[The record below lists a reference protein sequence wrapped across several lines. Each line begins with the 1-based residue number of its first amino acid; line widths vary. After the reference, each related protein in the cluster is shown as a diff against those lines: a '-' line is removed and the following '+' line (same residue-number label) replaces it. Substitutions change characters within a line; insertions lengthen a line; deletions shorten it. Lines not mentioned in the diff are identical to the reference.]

1 MAGLLAHQLQEV
13 LNTDR
18 LSLIDA
24 RAMNL
29 IGPQTQGVMLCKT
42 AMVKA
47 RARMMGELPQLDWG

>member
-13 LNTDR
+13 LDTDR
-18 LSLIDA
+18 VSQIDA

-29 IGPQTQGVMLCKT
+29 IGPQTQGVMLCKA

-47 RARMMGELPQLDWG
+47 RDRMMGKLPLLDWG